1 MYAMGPPACHPDDV
15 GHFIGYSVR
24 SSGWRYTRWVN
35 VTIDGVPFWH
45 EVIIVHAASAPY
57 NCTSILFTLIA
68 NALQQAIITSQHTR
82 PHAHTSS
89 IGSSLTHNVCAAL
102 PISHQVIGE
111 EMYAE
116 NVTSDDYD
124 RSETRN
130 IVYTD
135 AADPSALQLLRTALA
150 AHHGQG

>member
-1 MYAMGPPACHPDDV
+1 
-15 GHFIGYSVR
+15 VR
-24 SSGWRYTRWVN
+24 
-35 VTIDGVPFWH
+35 
-45 EVIIVHAASAPY
+45 
-57 NCTSILFTLIA
+57 
-68 NALQQAIITSQHTR
+68 
-82 PHAHTSS
+82 
-89 IGSSLTHNVCAAL
+89 AAL